1 MTRNLFSIF
10 VGRDLSIS
18 WCVALFGLAKRIDE
32 IGNEIFVLGSLFED
46 FDFVFDDDFVVGDF
60 DNFFTWNSELGV
72 DETLND
78 GAFYNDLLDEKIV
91 RSNGEVNEW
100 SEFGAFLGLDF

>member
-18 WCVALFGLAKRIDE
+18 WCVALFGLAKWIDE

-46 FDFVFDDDFVVGDF
+46 FGFVFDDDFVVGDF
-60 DNFFTWNSELGV
+60 DYFATM
-72 DETLND
+72 ND
-78 GAFYNDLLDEKIV
+78 KL
-91 RSNGEVNEW
+91 
-100 SEFGAFLGLDF
+100 